1 MLFGGG
7 NSGVVGAD
15 IRQGKQEFIFK
26 SIFITTERPLGAGGT
41 TPTQM
46 PSIQVKRRARRMQRS
61 RRRQPSYVD
70 LRIVYVDFIY
80 FQRKGRLKK
89 RRGFSLKCLF
99 SDAGREGKEGWREGN
114 EDGGG
119 RGSWGGREA

>member
-15 IRQGKQEFIFK
+15 IRTRKKQEFIFK

-46 PSIQVKRRARRMQRS
+46 PSIQVKRRARRTQRS

-70 LRIVYVDFIY
+70 LRIVCRFYIFSKK
-80 FQRKGRLKK
+80 RKGLKK
-89 RRGFSLKCLF
+89 KVGFFSEMSVFRRW
-99 SDAGREGKEGWREGN
+99 EGGKGGMEGGK
-114 EDGGG
+114 